1 MSSNFIKYDNSL
13 SLICN
18 HIISDFDYGVNTYI
32 QICDSAMINAVN
44 ISPCDVWKTGYFSA
58 EFAISP
64 DNSMIE
70 FAATNNVMLSNIKN
84 ESTPID
90 INRTIYYLL

>member
-1 MSSNFIKYDNSL
+1 
-13 SLICN
+13 
-18 HIISDFDYGVNTYI
+18 
-32 QICDSAMINAVN
+32 
-44 ISPCDVWKTGYFSA
+44 
-58 EFAISP
+58 
-64 DNSMIE
+64 MIE